1 MRPSRHDSRV
11 DTVWRGAVNRW
22 NRTPGYLKWIGGI
35 VLGALVR
42 YLVAH
47 LFPESWERVERRLLA
62 PTMPIWLAVGILIAV
77 LALERVVPAL
87 YRRVRA
93 AREGGVRLH
102 PLFGV
107 RWAAPPPWSACRAP
121 IAPSAPPACALRC
134 GRATPVPRCGPA
146 RRAAASSALPNSPT
160 SQARPRVASVPRP
173 DDVACGA
180 GDEHRSLLPRYLA
193 GHVAVVRRNY
203 YMGGWKVVT

>member
-1 MRPSRHDSRV
+1 MKSSTHDSRGEA
-11 DTVWRGAVNRW
+11 VWRGVVDHW
-22 NRTPGYLKWIGGI
+22 NRTPGYLKWMGGI
-35 VLGALVR
+35 VLGALAR

-77 LALERVVPAL
+77 VALERVVPAL

-107 RWAAPPPWSACRAP
+107 RWAV
-121 IAPSAPPACALRC
+121 PPAVERVQGPYCAVCPTRLRAAMWAGDASPTLWTCPSC
-134 GRATPVPRCGPA
+134 GREFSTPEFPDITSEAA
-146 RRAAASSALPNSPT
+146 RRLGTA
-160 SQARPRVASVPRP
+160 PR
-173 DDVACGA
+173 
-180 GDEHRSLLPRYLA
+180 
-193 GHVAVVRRNY
+193 
-203 YMGGWKVVT
+203 

>member
-1 MRPSRHDSRV
+1 MKSSTHDSRGEAL
-11 DTVWRGAVNRW
+11 WRGVVDHW

-35 VLGALVR
+35 VLGALAR

-102 PLFGV
+102 LLFGV
-107 RWAAPPPWSACRAP
+107 RWAV
-121 IAPSAPPACALRC
+121 PPAVERVQGPYCAVCPTRLRATMWSGDASPTLWTCPSC
-134 GRATPVPRCGPA
+134 GREFSTPEFPDITSEAA
-146 RRAAASSALPNSPT
+146 RRLGTA
-160 SQARPRVASVPRP
+160 PR
-173 DDVACGA
+173 
-180 GDEHRSLLPRYLA
+180 
-193 GHVAVVRRNY
+193 
-203 YMGGWKVVT
+203 

>member
-1 MRPSRHDSRV
+1 MKSSTHDNRIEAW
-11 DTVWRGAVNRW
+11 WRGVVDHW

-42 YLVAH
+42 YVFAH
-47 LFPESWERVERRLLA
+47 LFPERWERLERRLLA
-62 PTMPIWLAVGILIAV
+62 PTMPIWLAVGILMAV
-77 LALERVVPAL
+77 VALERVVPVL

-93 AREGGVRLH
+93 ARAGGVRLH

-107 RWAAPPPWSACRAP
+107 RWAVPPPWSAYRAP
-121 IAPSAPPACALRC
+121 IAPSAPRACAPRC

-146 RRAAASSALPNSPT
+146 RRAAARSAPPSSPT

-173 DDVACGA
+173 DDVVGGA
-180 GDEHRSLLPRYLA
+180 GDE
-193 GHVAVVRRNY
+193 VRPDFL
-203 YMGGWKVVT
+203 